1 MKLASRLD
9 AVKPSA
15 TLAVTAKANE
25 MKAKG
30 VDVVGF
36 GAGEPDFDTP
46 VAIKD
51 AAKKALDQGFTKYTP
66 TAGIQPLREAIAAR
80 IAKEHPALTPY
91 APNQVLVSCGGKHA
105 LFNLF
110 QALINPGDEVV
121 IFTPYWVSYADMV
134 RIPGGVPVL
143 VETTMDTG
151 FDPSPE
157 QIRKAFTAKTR
168 AVIVNS
174 PSNPTGAMLS
184 RRTLETV
191 VECVKGKDI
200 LVVSD
205 DIYDHLVY
213 KGKFE
218 NVLDVDP
225 SIQGQVALVNGASK
239 TFSMTGWRIGWT
251 LGPQPLVAAMQKLQ
265 DNSTSNPNSIAQKA
279 ALAGLTLAGIDEE
292 VEKMRTAFDARR
304 KHIVQRLNAIPGVR
318 CFDPS
323 GAFYA
328 FPDVSALLKKKAP
341 GAAEPLGTDLR
352 LVELLL
358 EKHLV
363 AAVPGSAFGAPGY
376 IRCSFATSMEQIDK
390 GCDRIAEMVKTLG

>member
-1 MKLASRLD
+1 MKLATRLD
-9 AVKPSA
+9 AVKPSP

-46 VAIKD
+46 TLVKD

-66 TAGIQPLREAIAAR
+66 TAGILPLREAIAAR
-80 IAKEHPALTPY
+80 IAREHKLTY
-91 APNQVLVSCGGKHA
+91 APGQVLVSCGGKHA
-105 LFNLF
+105 LYNLF
-110 QALINPGDEVV
+110 QALLEPLDEVV

-134 RIPGGVPVL
+134 RVAGGVPAL

-157 QIRKAFTAKTR
+157 QIKKAFTSRTR

-191 VECVKGKDI
+191 ISCVRGKDL

-213 KGKFE
+213 RGKFE
-218 NVLDVDP
+218 NVLDIDP
-225 SIQGQVALVNGASK
+225 SLQGQVAIVNGASK
-239 TFSMTGWRIGWT
+239 TYAMTGWRIGWT
-251 LGPQPLVAAMQKLQ
+251 AGPQPLIAAMQKLQ

-279 ALAGLTLAGIDEE
+279 VLAALTTPAVEEE
-292 VEKMRTAFDARR
+292 VEKMRRTFDERR
-304 KHIVQRLNAIPGVR
+304 RHIVERLNAIPGIR

-328 FPDVSALLKKKAP
+328 FPDVSALLARRAP
-341 GAAEPLGTDLR
+341 GAAEPVGTDLR
-352 LVELLL
+352 LVDLLL

-376 IRCSFATSMEQIDK
+376 VRLSFATSMEQIDK
-390 GCDRIAEMVKTLG
+390 GCDRIAEMARSLS

>member
-1 MKLASRLD
+1 MKLAQRLD
-9 AVKPSA
+9 AVKPSP

-46 VAIKD
+46 ALVKD

-66 TAGIQPLREAIAAR
+66 TAGILPLREAIAAR
-80 IAKEHPALTPY
+80 IGREHKVTYTPA
-91 APNQVLVSCGGKHA
+91 QVLVSCGGKHA
-105 LFNLF
+105 LYNLF
-110 QALINPGDEVV
+110 QALLEAGDEVV

-134 RIPGGVPVL
+134 RVAGGVPVL
-143 VETTMDTG
+143 VETPMDTG

-157 QIRKAFTAKTR
+157 QIKKAFTSRTR

-191 VECVKGKDI
+191 ISSARGRDVLI
-200 LVVSD
+200 VSD

-213 KGKFE
+213 RGKFE
-218 NVLDVDP
+218 NVLDLDP
-225 SIQGQVALVNGASK
+225 SLQGQVAIVNGASK
-239 TFSMTGWRIGWT
+239 TYAMTGWRIGWT
-251 LGPQPLVAAMQKLQ
+251 AGPQPLIAAMQKLQ
-265 DNSTSNPNSIAQKA
+265 DNSTSNANSIAQKA
-279 ALAGLTLAGIDEE
+279 ALAALTTPALDAE
-292 VEKMRTAFDARR
+292 VEKMRRTFDERR
-304 KHIVQRLNAIPGVR
+304 EHIVRRLNAIPGVR

-328 FPDVSALLKKKAP
+328 FPNVSALLARKAP
-341 GAAEPLGTDLR
+341 GATEPLGTDLR
-352 LVELLL
+352 LVDLLL

-376 IRCSFATSMEQIDK
+376 VRCSFATSMEQIDK
-390 GCDRIAEMVKTLG
+390 GCDRIADLARSLS

>member
-1 MKLASRLD
+1 MKLAQRLD
-9 AVKPSA
+9 AVKPSP

-46 VAIKD
+46 ALVKD

-66 TAGIQPLREAIAAR
+66 TAGILPLREAIAAR
-80 IAKEHPALTPY
+80 IGREHKVTYTPA
-91 APNQVLVSCGGKHA
+91 QVLVSCGGKHA
-105 LFNLF
+105 LYNLF
-110 QALINPGDEVV
+110 QALLEAGDEVV

-134 RIPGGVPVL
+134 RVAGGVPVL

-157 QIRKAFTAKTR
+157 QIKKAFTSRTR

-191 VECVKGKDI
+191 ISSARGRDVLI
-200 LVVSD
+200 VSD

-213 KGKFE
+213 RGKFE
-218 NVLDVDP
+218 NVLDLDP
-225 SIQGQVALVNGASK
+225 SLEGQVAIVNGASK
-239 TFSMTGWRIGWT
+239 TYAMTGWRIGWT
-251 LGPQPLVAAMQKLQ
+251 AGPQPLIAAMQKLQ
-265 DNSTSNPNSIAQKA
+265 DNSTSNANSIAQKA
-279 ALAGLTLAGIDEE
+279 ALAALTTPALDAE
-292 VEKMRTAFDARR
+292 VEKMRRTFDERR
-304 KHIVQRLNAIPGVR
+304 EHIVRRLNAIPGVR

-328 FPDVSALLKKKAP
+328 FPNVSALLARKAP
-341 GAAEPLGTDLR
+341 GATEPLGTDLR
-352 LVELLL
+352 LVDLLL

-376 IRCSFATSMEQIDK
+376 VRCSFATSMEQIDK
-390 GCDRIAEMVKTLG
+390 GCDRIADLARSLS

>member
-1 MKLASRLD
+1 MKLAQRLD
-9 AVKPSA
+9 AVKPSP

-46 VAIKD
+46 ALVKD

-66 TAGIQPLREAIAAR
+66 TAGILPLREAIAAR
-80 IAKEHPALTPY
+80 IGREHKVTYKPA
-91 APNQVLVSCGGKHA
+91 QVLVSCGGKHA
-105 LFNLF
+105 LYNLF
-110 QALINPGDEVV
+110 QALLEAGDEVV

-134 RIPGGVPVL
+134 RVAGGVPVL

-157 QIRKAFTAKTR
+157 QIKKAFTSRTR

-191 VECVKGKDI
+191 ISSARGRDVLI
-200 LVVSD
+200 VSD

-213 KGKFE
+213 RGKFE
-218 NVLDVDP
+218 NVLDLDP
-225 SIQGQVALVNGASK
+225 SLEGQVAIVNGASK
-239 TFSMTGWRIGWT
+239 TYAMTGWRIGWT
-251 LGPQPLVAAMQKLQ
+251 AGPQPLIAAMQKLQ
-265 DNSTSNPNSIAQKA
+265 DNSTSNANSIAQKA
-279 ALAGLTLAGIDEE
+279 ALAALTTPALDAE
-292 VEKMRTAFDARR
+292 VEKMRRTFDERR
-304 KHIVQRLNAIPGVR
+304 EHIVRRLNAIPGVR

-328 FPDVSALLKKKAP
+328 FPNVSALLARKAP
-341 GAAEPLGTDLR
+341 GATEPLGTDLR
-352 LVELLL
+352 LVDLLL

-376 IRCSFATSMEQIDK
+376 VRCSFATSMEQIDK
-390 GCDRIAEMVKTLG
+390 GCDRIADLARSLS

>member
-1 MKLASRLD
+1 MKLAQRLD
-9 AVKPSA
+9 AVKPSP

-46 VAIKD
+46 ALVKD

-66 TAGIQPLREAIAAR
+66 TAGILPLREAIAAR
-80 IAKEHPALTPY
+80 IAREHKVTYTPA
-91 APNQVLVSCGGKHA
+91 QVLVSCGGKHA
-105 LFNLF
+105 LYNLF
-110 QALINPGDEVV
+110 QALLEAGDEVV

-134 RIPGGVPVL
+134 RVAGGVPVL
-143 VETTMDTG
+143 VETPMDTG

-157 QIRKAFTAKTR
+157 QIKKAFTSRTR

-191 VECVKGKDI
+191 ISSARGRDVLI
-200 LVVSD
+200 VSD

-213 KGKFE
+213 RGKFE
-218 NVLDVDP
+218 NVLDLDP
-225 SIQGQVALVNGASK
+225 SLEGQVAIVNGASK
-239 TFSMTGWRIGWT
+239 TYAMTGWRIGWT
-251 LGPQPLVAAMQKLQ
+251 AGPQPLIAAMQKLQ
-265 DNSTSNPNSIAQKA
+265 DNSTSNANSIAQKA
-279 ALAGLTLAGIDEE
+279 ALAALTTPALDAE
-292 VEKMRTAFDARR
+292 VEKMRRTFDERR
-304 KHIVQRLNAIPGVR
+304 EHIVRRLNAIPGVR

-328 FPDVSALLKKKAP
+328 FPNVSALLARKAP
-341 GAAEPLGTDLR
+341 GATEPLGTDLR
-352 LVELLL
+352 LVDLLL

-376 IRCSFATSMEQIDK
+376 VRCSFATSMEQIDK
-390 GCDRIAEMVKTLG
+390 GCDRIADLARSLS

>member
-1 MKLASRLD
+1 MKLAKRLE

-46 VAIKD
+46 ALIKD

-66 TAGIQPLREAIAAR
+66 TAGIMPLREAIAAR
-80 IAKEHPALTPY
+80 IQKEHGLAY
-91 APNQVLVSCGGKHA
+91 APGQVLVSCGGKHA

-110 QALINPGDEVV
+110 QALLDEGDEVV

-134 RIPGGVPVL
+134 RVAGGVPVL

-151 FDPSPE
+151 FDPTPE
-157 QIRKAFTAKTR
+157 QIRKAFTARTR

-191 VECVKGKDI
+191 VSCVKGKDV
-200 LVVSD
+200 LVVTD

-213 KGKFE
+213 RGKFE
-218 NVLDVDP
+218 NVLDLDP
-225 SIQGQVALVNGASK
+225 ALVGQVALVNGASK

-251 LGPQPLVAAMQKLQ
+251 AGPQPLIAAMQKLQ
-265 DNSTSNPNSIAQKA
+265 DNSTSNPTSIAQKGALA
-279 ALAGLTLAGIDEE
+279 ALTTAAIEEE
-292 VEKMRTAFDARR
+292 VEKMRKTFDERR
-304 KHIVQRLNAIPGVR
+304 KHIVARLNAIPGVR
-318 CFDPS
+318 CFDPA
-323 GAFYA
+323 GAFYV
-328 FPDVSALLKKKAP
+328 FPDVSALCKRKAP
-341 GAAEPLGTDLR
+341 GAAEPLGTDLK
-352 LVELLL
+352 LIDLLL

-376 IRCSFATSMEQIDK
+376 IRLSFATSMEQIDK
-390 GCDRIAEMVKTLG
+390 GCDRIAEMAKSLG

>member
-1 MKLASRLD
+1 MKLAKRLD
-9 AVKPSA
+9 AVKPSP

-46 VAIKD
+46 VIIKD

-66 TAGIQPLREAIAAR
+66 TAGILPLREAIAAR
-80 IAKEHPALTPY
+80 IEAEHKLKY
-91 APNQVLVSCGGKHA
+91 APSQVLVSCGGKHA

-110 QALINPGDEVV
+110 QALLDPGDEVV

-134 RIPGGVPVL
+134 RVAGGVPVL

-151 FDPSPE
+151 FDPTPE
-157 QIRKAFTAKTR
+157 QIRRAFTARTR

-184 RRTLETV
+184 RRTLQTV
-191 VECVKGKDI
+191 IECVKGKDV

-213 KGKFE
+213 RGKFE
-218 NVLDVDP
+218 NVLDLDP
-225 SIQGQVALVNGASK
+225 SLQGQVALVNGASK
-239 TFSMTGWRIGWT
+239 TYAMTGWRIGWT
-251 LGPQPLVAAMQKLQ
+251 AGPQPLIAAMQKLQ
-265 DNSTSNPNSIAQKA
+265 DNSTSNPNSIAQKGTLA
-279 ALAGLTLAGIDEE
+279 ALTTPAVEAE
-292 VEKMRTAFDARR
+292 VEKMRQEFDVRR
-304 KHIVQRLNAIPGVR
+304 KHIVARLNAIPGLR
-318 CFDPS
+318 CFDPG

-328 FPDVSALLKKKAP
+328 FPEVKGLLGKKAP
-341 GAAEPLGTDLR
+341 GASEPLGTDLK
-352 LVELLL
+352 LIDLLL

-376 IRCSFATSMEQIDK
+376 IRVSFATSMQQIDK
-390 GCDRIAEMVKTLG
+390 GCDRITEMAKSLL

>member
-1 MKLASRLD
+1 MKLATRLD
-9 AVKPSA
+9 AVKPSP

-30 VDVVGF
+30 IDVVGF

-46 VAIKD
+46 LVVKD

-80 IAKEHPALTPY
+80 IEAEHRLKYQAKE
-91 APNQVLVSCGGKHA
+91 VLVSCGGKHA
-105 LFNLF
+105 LYNLF
-110 QALINPGDEVV
+110 QALLEPGDEVV

-134 RIPGGVPVL
+134 RVAGGVPVL
-143 VETTMDTG
+143 VETSMDTG
-151 FDPSPE
+151 FDPSVE
-157 QIRKAFTAKTR
+157 QVERAFTPKTR

-191 VECVKGKDI
+191 IRCVKGKDV

-213 KGKFE
+213 RGKFE
-218 NVLDVDP
+218 NVLDLDP
-225 SIQGQVALVNGASK
+225 SLQGQVALVNGASK
-239 TFSMTGWRIGWT
+239 TFAMTGWRIGWT
-251 LGPQPLVAAMQKLQ
+251 AGPLPLIAAMQKLQ

-279 ALAGLTLAGIDEE
+279 VLSALTTPSVNGD
-292 VEKMRTAFDARR
+292 VEKMRLEFDLRR
-304 KHIVQRLNAIPGVR
+304 KHIVARLNSIPGIR
-318 CFDPS
+318 CFNPS

-328 FPDVSALLKKKAP
+328 FPEMEGTPRQAGPGSQGANRHRPAAHQSSA
-341 GAAEPLGTDLR
+341 GE
-352 LVELLL
+352 
-358 EKHLV
+358 
-363 AAVPGSAFGAPGY
+363 VPGGRGPGIGLRAPGY
-376 IRCSFATSMEQIDK
+376 IRVSFATSMEQIDK
-390 GCDRIAEMVKTLG
+390 GCDRIREMANSLE

>member
-1 MKLASRLD
+1 MKLAQRLD
-9 AVKPSA
+9 AVKPSP

-46 VAIKD
+46 ALVKD

-66 TAGIQPLREAIAAR
+66 TAGILPLREAIAAR
-80 IAKEHPALTPY
+80 IGREHKVTYKPA
-91 APNQVLVSCGGKHA
+91 QVLVSCGGKHA
-105 LFNLF
+105 LYNLF
-110 QALINPGDEVV
+110 QALLEAGDEVV

-134 RIPGGVPVL
+134 RVAGGVPVL

-157 QIRKAFTAKTR
+157 QIKKAFTSRTR

-191 VECVKGKDI
+191 ISCARGKDVLI
-200 LVVSD
+200 VSD

-213 KGKFE
+213 RGKFE
-218 NVLDVDP
+218 NVLDLDP
-225 SIQGQVALVNGASK
+225 SLEGQVAIVNGASK
-239 TFSMTGWRIGWT
+239 TYAMTGWRIGWT
-251 LGPQPLVAAMQKLQ
+251 AGPQPLIAAMQKLQ
-265 DNSTSNPNSIAQKA
+265 DNSTSNANSIAQKA
-279 ALAGLTLAGIDEE
+279 ALAALTTPALDAE
-292 VEKMRTAFDARR
+292 VEKMRRTFDERR
-304 KHIVQRLNAIPGVR
+304 EHIVRRLNAIPGVR

-328 FPDVSALLKKKAP
+328 FPNVSALLARKAP
-341 GAAEPLGTDLR
+341 GATEPLGTDLR
-352 LVELLL
+352 LVDLLL

-376 IRCSFATSMEQIDK
+376 VRCSFATSMEQIDK
-390 GCDRIAEMVKTLG
+390 GCDRIADLARSLS